1 MGCSWEFPRP
11 PMVLDSLPDFS
22 QNLTTLRT
30 LLDLLHAVVIHK
42 ALIIIITTSCPFNP
56 TTPPGTHGPAITL
69 TMIFQ
74 PPETLG
80 YIPDMRVPLR
90 LPYDPFNY
98 PVLP

>member
-1 MGCSWEFPRP
+1 
-11 PMVLDSLPDFS
+11 
-22 QNLTTLRT
+22 
-30 LLDLLHAVVIHK
+30 
-42 ALIIIITTSCPFNP
+42 
-56 TTPPGTHGPAITL
+56 
-69 TMIFQ
+69 MIFQ

>member
-56 TTPPGTHGPAITL
+56 TRPPGPLYTPRNPWACHY
-69 TMIFQ
+69 
-74 PPETLG
+74 PPHDLSA
-80 YIPDMRVPLR
+80 P
-90 LPYDPFNY
+90 
-98 PVLP
+98 